1 MKKILSI
8 DGGGIKGIIPAYQL
22 VKLEEELGGKISDHF
37 DLIAGT
43 STGAIL
49 AAGLSSGYNAQEL
62 LDLYLN
68 EGKNI
73 FKSSLKQKLKSM
85 NGLIGSKYADK
96 KFEKSL
102 RKYFGNSCLKDLST
116 DFLAV
121 TYNMTND
128 RPRFFSTSQEPEY
141 DVANVVRA
149 SSAAPTYFNP
159 VEIEGQKYI
168 DGGVVSN
175 NPAMCAY
182 AEAKNL
188 YKTQASEMFVLS
200 LGTGT
205 KVDNY
210 NGMHKWF
217 KFKWVNP
224 LIELMMGADSGV
236 VHYQLSQIYNSI
248 DKRNNYYRISDTLPK
263 GLDHSMD
270 KVTDKHLNDLLAVA
284 ESIYIKNKNRLSLIA
299 KIIS

>member
-22 VKLEEELGGKISDHF
+22 VKLEEELEGKISDHF

-49 AAGLSSGYNAQEL
+49 AAGLSSGYTAQEL

-73 FKSSLKQKLKSM
+73 FKSSFKQKIKSVS
-85 NGLIGSKYADK
+85 GLIGAKYADGR
-96 KFEKSL
+96 FEKSL
-102 RKYFGNSCLKDLST
+102 RKYFGNCCLKDLNT

-121 TYNMTND
+121 TYNMTD
-128 RPRFFSTSQEPEY
+128 DKPRFFSTADEPEY
-141 DVANVVRA
+141 DVADVVRA

-159 VEIEGQKYI
+159 VDIEGKQYI

-188 YKTQASEMFVLS
+188 YKTQASDMFVLS

-205 KVDNY
+205 KVDSY
-210 NGMHKWF
+210 SGMHKWF

-248 DKRNNYYRISDTLPK
+248 DKQDNYYRITDTLPE
-263 GLDHSMD
+263 GFDHSMD
-270 KVTDKHLNDLLAVA
+270 KVTDQHLNDLLGVA
-284 ESIYIKNKNRLSLIA
+284 ESIYIKNKNKLSLIS